1 MNSTNSIEEY
11 LKTIYVLEQETGQVR
26 VTDIATKRGC
36 SKPSVNRALK
46 VLDSQGFLQYEAY
59 GKIHLTEKR

>member
-1 MNSTNSIEEY
+1 MNSSNSIEEY
-11 LKTIYVLEQETGQVR
+11 LKTIYVLEKETGQVR

-59 GKIHLTEKR
+59 GKIHLTEER

>member
-1 MNSTNSIEEY
+1 MNSINSIEEY

-59 GKIHLTEKR
+59 GKIHLTEER

>member
-59 GKIHLTEKR
+59 GKIHLTEER

>member
-1 MNSTNSIEEY
+1 MNSSNSIEEY

-26 VTDIATKRGC
+26 VTDTATKRGC

-59 GKIHLTEKR
+59 GKIHLTEER